1 MVWESVGI
9 MSDFEESVPYIYT
22 LQEIWS
28 VYLGMN
34 FLSEDI
40 RASQIIYST
49 HLGKTLLKLKAFQNL
64 N

>member
-40 RASQIIYST
+40 RASIYST
-49 HLGKTLLKLKAFQNL
+49 HLGKTLLKWKAIQNL